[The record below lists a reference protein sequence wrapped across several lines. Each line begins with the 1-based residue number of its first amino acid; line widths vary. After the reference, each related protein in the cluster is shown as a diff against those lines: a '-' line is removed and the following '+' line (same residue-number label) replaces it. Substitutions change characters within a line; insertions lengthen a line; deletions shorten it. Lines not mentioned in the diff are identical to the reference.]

1 MQAKARWRIGILS
14 FALALSTAG
23 AAGAADERK
32 QLAFDVIERN
42 AQQMTDI
49 SDALFYFGELGMQEF
64 ESTKLL
70 KDTLTAAGFKVELG
84 GADMPTNFWAEYGS
98 GRPKIAI
105 VTEVDALPGGSQ
117 TPGTYERKPLVK
129 DGPGHMEGHNT
140 HGGVASLAAFAVKE
154 VMRRH
159 NIPGTVAI
167 SFGPAEEQLASRP
180 YLVRAGFFKDVD
192 AILYL
197 HIGDGLTTGYGL
209 QNYAA
214 ISSIFTFQGK
224 TAHGAVNPWDG
235 KDAVDAVELM
245 DIGFDKL
252 REHLRPTYRAHRTI
266 TAGGIQPNIIAD
278 KGQIWW
284 FVRDASMP
292 AAKETYD
299 KLLKVAEG
307 AALMTGTTWDVK
319 YAASAWP
326 QLVSKTIAES
336 VQKNIEMVGMPTW
349 SEQEQQFAKDFQKA
363 AEKPILG
370 LRTAPTALGG
380 RPQASSS
387 NDNGDV
393 SWVVP
398 AGLVNFPASV
408 PGIGYHEWKA
418 AVTPVS
424 SISHKGQLDGRE
436 GLGGVDHRPHDD
448 AGAVAEGARRIRC
461 RVEEDAVLL
470 PGSARRQARPRAQ
483 PRGDGEIPRR
493 HAQVLSGQD
502 AAFQLN
508 GAPRHRRGSSRR
520 VGWVER
526 RELNTSRRSGWLAL
540 LGLVKNSTQLVA

>member
-1 MQAKARWRIGILS
+1 MQGMMRPAIVGIAIV
-14 FALALSTAG
+14 FAVAATA
-23 AAGAADERK
+23 ASADERK
-32 QLAFDVIERN
+32 QLAFDVVERN

-49 SDALFYFGELGMQEF
+49 SDSLFYFGELGMQEI

-70 KDTLTAAGFKVELG
+70 KDTLSAAGFKVELG
-84 GADMPTNFWAEYGS
+84 GAGMPTNLWAEYGS

-140 HGGVASLAAFAVKE
+140 HGGVASLAAFAVKQ
-154 VMRRH
+154 VMQRT
-159 NIPGTVAI
+159 NLPGTVAI
-167 SFGPAEEQLASRP
+167 SFGPAEEQIASRP
-180 YLVRAGFFKDVD
+180 FLVRAGYFKDVD
-192 AILYL
+192 AIIYL
-197 HIGDGLTTGYGL
+197 HIGEGLTTGYGV

-214 ISSIFTFQGK
+214 ISSIFTFHGK

-266 TAGGIQPNIIAD
+266 TAGGIQPNIIPD

-299 KLLKVAEG
+299 KLVKIAEG
-307 AALMTGTTWDVK
+307 AALMTGTTWDVQ

-326 QLVSKTIAES
+326 QLASKTIAEA
-336 VQKNIEMVGMPTW
+336 VQKNIDMVGMPKWT
-349 SEQEQQFAKDFQKA
+349 EQEQSFARDFQKF
-363 AEKPILG
+363 AEKPVVG
-370 LRTAPTALGG
+370 LRTAVTPLGG
-380 RPQASSS
+380 RAQSTSS

-398 AGLVNFPASV
+398 AGLLNFPSSV
-408 PGIGYHEWKA
+408 PGVQYHEWKA

-424 SISHKGQLDGRE
+424 SISHKGQ
-436 GLGGVDHRPHDD
+436 VM
-448 AGAVAEGARRIRC
+448 GAKVLAASIIDLLTTPELVAKARA
-461 RVEEDAVLL
+461 EFETESKKTPYFSLL
-470 PGSARRQARPRAQ
+470 PPEAQ
-483 PRGDGEIPRR
+483 PP
-493 HAQVLSGQD
+493 V
-502 AAFQLN
+502 
-508 GAPRHRRGSSRR
+508 
-520 VGWVER
+520 
-526 RELNTSRRSGWLAL
+526 ELNRAEMEKYRAAMRAFYLN
-540 LGLVKNSTQLVA
+540 KQPRFN